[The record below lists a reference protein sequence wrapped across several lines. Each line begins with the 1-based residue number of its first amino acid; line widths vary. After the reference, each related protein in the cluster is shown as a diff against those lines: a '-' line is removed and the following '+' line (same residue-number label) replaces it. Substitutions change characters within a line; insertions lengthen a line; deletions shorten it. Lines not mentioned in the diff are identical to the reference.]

1 MPRVVISS
9 GHTADSPGTKANG
22 LVEYE
27 VARKIAKAT
36 LPYLRGNGIITLSV
50 PPNLELI
57 QRMEWI
63 NKTGYD
69 KNTNDLALEIH
80 INDGGEEGVE
90 CWYEAEGNND
100 SQRLSTL
107 LVNSVCEE
115 TKLKNRGAKSEY
127 DHEFGS
133 IAFVNETNPI
143 GALIECG
150 FIDNASD
157 AKFLSSDENI
167 EKIAKGIAKGVMQY
181 YNLPFREVPAA
192 ARPVQTAGKAVTPI
206 VPSPAASQPP
216 APRNETRPEDEQ
228 WKEQPAAPMSFT
240 PPPPAPQ
247 SGFNSSFNNSFAP
260 SAPMGGMNNFNQPG
274 GFNQTGGF
282 NQNMGGNFGA
292 APMMSRDERKEMIS
306 KHYVKILG
314 REPNQNDLNYFL
326 NIGIKE
332 DELLKKMVDSQEH
345 ADLVK
350 ARQEVIEI
358 KEKFQKQQSEV
369 DQFKSLA
376 RDQKVI
382 IGNLQSLLA
391 QKNSALARLH
401 SERGVMP
408 KATSASSA
416 PPAPPPNYQGSF
428 LDKLFKVFSDLFD

>member
-9 GHTADSPGTKANG
+9 GHTADNPGTKANG

-50 PPNLELI
+50 PSNLELI

-107 LVNSVCEE
+107 LVTSVCEE

-143 GALIECG
+143 SALIECG
-150 FIDNASD
+150 FIDNANDS
-157 AKFLSSDENI
+157 KFLSQDANI
-167 EKIAKGIAKGVMQY
+167 DKIAKGLAKGVMQY
-181 YNLPFREVPAA
+181 YNLPFRDVPAA
-192 ARPVQTAGKAVTPI
+192 VTPVQSPSKPATTTISPSSKA
-206 VPSPAASQPP
+206 SPPEAKSEP
-216 APRNETRPEDEQ
+216 RPEDEQ
-228 WKEQPAAPMSFT
+228 RNEQPQAPMNFT
-240 PPPPAPQ
+240 PPPAPQ
-247 SGFNSSFNNSFAP
+247 TGFNSSFNNSYTP
-260 SAPMGGMNNFNQPG
+260 PAPMGGMNSFNQPG
-274 GFNQTGGF
+274 GFNQGGGF

-332 DELLKKMVDSQEH
+332 DELIKKMVDSQEH

-358 KEKFQKQQSEV
+358 KDKFQKQQNEV

-376 RDQKVI
+376 KDQKVI

-391 QKNSALARLH
+391 QKNSALAKLH

-408 KATSASSA
+408 KAASTNNA
-416 PPAPPPNYQGSF
+416 PPAPPPNYQGNF